1 MVCWNLAGSNV
12 SGMMNR
18 LRAGWVT
25 ALVVCTACRE
35 SVGPDLSASTVG
47 SIVVSF
53 NTALSSLK
61 RDLYDIESVRIDGD
75 SLHLKIRHSGG
86 CEQHEYGL
94 VAYNGWMESQPVQ
107 VAATLLHDGNG
118 DKCDA
123 LLQPELRYDLTP
135 LRLAYA
141 EAYRTSHGTIVIQLS
156 DPSPGSGLQPASVTY
171 TF

>member
-1 MVCWNLAGSNV
+1 MKRTRIGLAVG
-12 SGMMNR
+12 
-18 LRAGWVT
+18 LLICA
-25 ALVVCTACRE
+25 ACRE
-35 SVGPDLSASTVG
+35 SAGPDLSANTAG
-47 SIVVSF
+47 SIVVRF
-53 NTALSSLK
+53 NTALTRLK

-75 SLHLKIRHSGG
+75 TLHLRIQHSGG
-86 CEQHEYGL
+86 CATHEYGL
-94 VAYNGWMESQPVQ
+94 VAYNGWMESHPVQ
-107 VAATLLHDGNG
+107 VGATLLHDGNG

-123 LLQPELRYDLTP
+123 LLQPDLRYDLTP